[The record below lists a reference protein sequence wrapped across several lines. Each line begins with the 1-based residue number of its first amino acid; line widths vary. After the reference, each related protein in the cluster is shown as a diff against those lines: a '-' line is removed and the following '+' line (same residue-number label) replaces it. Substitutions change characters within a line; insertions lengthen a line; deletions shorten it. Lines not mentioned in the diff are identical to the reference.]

1 MIIALIAHNIYNLK
15 YNFIRYKK
23 GEISVNTIIGV
34 VILLITLFILLAI
47 IMKRGERMQDIWSR
61 SPFG

>member
-1 MIIALIAHNIYNLK
+1 MYNLK
-15 YNFIRYKK
+15 YNFIKYKK
-23 GEISVNTIIGV
+23 GEISVNTIIGI

-47 IMKRGERMQDIWSR
+47 MMKRGERMQDIWDK